1 MPLCNRKGSLLNLII
16 KDIEKEETGN
26 SGSRSASVLPPG
38 SPLLARSRAVAPGS
52 PMTRRKGNSLPT
64 TASPSLHR
72 KFPSLMLNH
81 PSSPRLQ
88 KRLSFDSK
96 DVESNEN
103 RRTSPVKIKHRRFS
117 KPELY
122 KSKFSF
128 EEEDIV
134 HALKVQFR
142 LGDDSSDDQRTE
154 TDGEEDQTD
163 TKEITA
169 SMGKE
174 IEKVCNLAALE
185 TYISHNISK

>member
-16 KDIEKEETGN
+16 KDIEKEEIGN
-26 SGSRSASVLPPG
+26 SGSRSASILPPG

-52 PMTRRKGNSLPT
+52 PMTRRKGNSLPA

-88 KRLSFDSK
+88 KRLSLDSK

-103 RRTSPVKIKHRRFS
+103 RRTSPVKIKHRRSS

-142 LGDDSSDDQRTE
+142 LEMIPVMIREPRQMVKRTKPIPRKL
-154 TDGEEDQTD
+154 QPVW
-163 TKEITA
+163 
-169 SMGKE
+169 
-174 IEKVCNLAALE
+174 EKKLKRSVIWL
-185 TYISHNISK
+185 H

>member
-1 MPLCNRKGSLLNLII
+1 
-16 KDIEKEETGN
+16 
-26 SGSRSASVLPPG
+26 
-38 SPLLARSRAVAPGS
+38 
-52 PMTRRKGNSLPT
+52 
-64 TASPSLHR
+64 
-72 KFPSLMLNH
+72 MLNH

-88 KRLSFDSK
+88 KRLSLDSK

-103 RRTSPVKIKHRRFS
+103 RRTSPVKIKHRRSS

-174 IEKVCNLAALE
+174 SEKVCNLAALE